1 MASTHHLENLIKSHD
16 SYNSATFTKE
26 EKLNGAEQ
34 SQYAKKKKGLFALTF
49 SATKQGKIFT
59 RIAGKQD
66 EKENVP
72 EDMEAIA
79 HSKLELER
87 IEA

>member
-26 EKLNGAEQ
+26 EKRSRTVTIRQ
-34 SQYAKKKKGLFALTF
+34 KKKGLFALTF